1 MLINNDRINVSLCDF
16 EIKHIP
22 IWNTICCIKKN
33 RAILDFDKKIKEGP
47 YMVIITAGMIGVG
60 KTTLTGKIADFYGS
74 KAFFEP
80 VGDNPVLPLYYSDQK
95 SYGFLLQIYF
105 LNKRFKMIKNA
116 LADDNNVLDRS
127 IYEDALFTRENNKEG
142 NITDTEFEV
151 YMNLLDNMM
160 SELKNL
166 PKKAPDLMVYA
177 ETDFD
182 TILYRIKKRGRDYEQ
197 FEDNPELESYYYKMW
212 TAYKDWYEE
221 YDAGPKM
228 KIDLQKY
235 DLTKEENVNIIL
247 HQIDNEL
254 KKTRINEPSDITEA
268 M

>member
-1 MLINNDRINVSLCDF
+1 
-16 EIKHIP
+16 
-22 IWNTICCIKKN
+22 
-33 RAILDFDKKIKEGP
+33 
-47 YMVIITAGMIGVG
+47 MVIITAGMIGVG
-60 KTTLTGKIADFYGS
+60 KTTLTGKIADYYGT
-74 KAFFEP
+74 KAFYEP

-105 LNKRFKMIKNA
+105 LNKRFQMIKKA
-116 LADDNNVLDRS
+116 LTDDNNVLDRS

-160 SELKNL
+160 SELQNL

-182 TILYRIKKRGRDYEQ
+182 TILYRIRKRGRDYEQ
-197 FEDNPELESYYYKMW
+197 FDNNPELESYYYKIW
-212 TAYKDWYEE
+212 SAYKTWYEE
-221 YDAGPKM
+221 YDVGPKM

-235 DLTKEENVNIIL
+235 DLSNEENVKIIL
-247 HQIDNEL
+247 KQINAKL
-254 KKTRINEPSDITEA
+254 KEVRVEEPMHKAI
-268 M
+268 